1 MLGASG
7 VLGVV
12 TDENGISAQ
21 QVAGTVVIT
30 VVDCSGNPV
39 AGAVVQLQN
48 LRWGGWTY
56 TGPNGVATISGV
68 PPGTYTVQGG
78 YTRSPTVQGGYGN
91 FNFKQTITVGAGGGT
106 LTVIL
111 GNGCGIYTTT
121 TTT

>member
-1 MLGASG
+1 MLGTSG

-12 TDENGISAQ
+12 IHENEISAQ
-21 QVAGTVVIT
+21 QVAGTVMVTI
-30 VVDCSGNPV
+30 VDCSGNPV

-48 LRWGGWTY
+48 LSWGGWTY

-78 YTRSPTVQGGYGN
+78 YSRSPTVQYGYS
-91 FNFKQTITVGAGGGT
+91 NFKFSQTITVGVGGST